1 MAAGTVDTGGG
12 GAAIAT
18 LTRLG
23 ASVQGPLGPL
33 LDESLDITHRYWDR
47 APLTGAE
54 CERQLRDWDRFSVR
68 LTRASMEFDVVIGP
82 VVMDVAPLHRTLTG
96 EDFVFTL
103 PWSLTGWPA
112 VSVPAGVDDATGL
125 PVAVQVA
132 APRWHDHVAL
142 AVAEWIEAAPANR
155 PPRA

>member
-1 MAAGTVDTGGG
+1 VER
-12 GAAIAT
+12 AIAT

-23 ASVQGPLGPL
+23 ASVAGTMGPL

-47 APLTGAE
+47 ASLTGAE
-54 CERQLRDWDRFSVR
+54 CDRQLQDWDRFSGRIV
-68 LTRASMEFDVVIGP
+68 RASTAFDVVIGP
-82 VVMDVAPLHRTLTG
+82 VVMDVAPLHRALTG
-96 EDFVFTL
+96 EDYVFTL

-112 VSVPAGVDDATGL
+112 VSVPAGLDHATGL

-142 AVAEWIEAAPANR
+142 AVAESIEAAAEQAPTSPKSPTTR
-155 PPRA
+155 